1 MALKTPKNRIFSDY
15 GVTLDTAVSNTMVVD
30 ATGGAGVLHG
40 FELVAGAGNLFLR
53 FYDSASAVAGTTVPK
68 MAFIVPSGTTFS
80 LNVPEGIPFTSGIS
94 YNATS
99 TDVDPASSGGYGATS
114 TLYLY
119 TT

>member
-1 MALKTPKNRIFSDY
+1 MALKTPKNRISSVY
-15 GVTLDTAVSNTMVVD
+15 GVTHDTAVSNTMVVD
-30 ATGGAGVLHG
+30 ATGGSGILYG

-68 MAFIVPSGTTFS
+68 MAFIVPSGTSFS
-80 LNVPEGIPFTSGIS
+80 LNVPEGIPFTDGIS

-99 TDVDPASSGGYGATS
+99 TDADPASAGGYGATS

>member
-1 MALKTPKNRIFSDY
+1 MALKTGKNRIFTAY
-15 GVTLDTAVSNTMVVD
+15 ALTHDTAVSNTMVSDV
-30 ATGGAGVLHG
+30 TGGSGVLYG

-80 LNVPEGIPFTSGIS
+80 LNIPEGVPFTSGIS

-99 TDVDPASSGGYGATS
+99 TDADPASSGGYGATS

>member
-1 MALKTPKNRIFSDY
+1 MTLKTGGNRLFTSFK
-15 GVTLDTAVSNTMVVD
+15 VTTDDAVSNTMVVD
-30 ATGGAGVLHG
+30 ATGGAGILYG

-68 MAFIVPSGTTFS
+68 MGFIVPSGTTFT
-80 LNVPEGIPFTSGIS
+80 LNIPEGVPFTDGIS

-99 TDVDPASSGGYGATS
+99 TDLDPASSGGYGATS

>member
-1 MALKTPKNRIFSDY
+1 MALKTGGNRLYTSY
-15 GVTLDTAVSNTMVVD
+15 KVTTDTAVSNTMVVD
-30 ATGGAGVLHG
+30 VTG
-40 FELVAGAGNLFLR
+40 
-53 FYDSASAVAGTTVPK
+53 
-68 MAFIVPSGTTFS
+68 GTTFS

-99 TDVDPASSGGYGATS
+99 TDADPASSGGYGATS

>member
-1 MALKTPKNRIFSDY
+1 MALKTGGNRLYTSY
-15 GVTLDTAVSNTMVVD
+15 KVTTDTSITNTMVVD
-30 ATGGAGVLHG
+30 VTGGASTLYG

-53 FYDSASAVAGTTVPK
+53 FYDSSTAIAGTTVPK

-80 LNVPEGIPFTSGIS
+80 LNVPEGIPFTDGVS

-99 TDVDPASSGGYGATS
+99 TDADPASSGGYGATS
-114 TLYLY
+114 TIYLY

>member
-1 MALKTPKNRIFSDY
+1 MALKKGGNRLFTSY
-15 GVTLDTAVSNTMVVD
+15 KVTTDTSITNAMVVD
-30 ATGGAGVLHG
+30 ATGGSGILYG

-68 MAFIVPSGTTFS
+68 MAFIVPSGTSFS
-80 LNVPEGIPFTSGIS
+80 LNIPEGVSFTDGIS

-99 TDVDPASSGGYGATS
+99 TDADPASAGGYGATS
-114 TLYLY
+114 TMYLY